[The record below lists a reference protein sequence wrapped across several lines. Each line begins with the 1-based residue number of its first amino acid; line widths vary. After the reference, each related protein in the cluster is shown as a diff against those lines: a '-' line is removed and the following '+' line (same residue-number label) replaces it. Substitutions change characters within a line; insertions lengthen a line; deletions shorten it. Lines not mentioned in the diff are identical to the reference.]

1 MREDP
6 GDYIPALR
14 FHSLTRY
21 FDTVL
26 ANTLKEEK
34 FKSLLVR
41 QANVQPGDRIL
52 DVGCGTGT
60 LALLIKQAVPD
71 THVVGLD
78 ADGAALRIARNKAAE
93 AEVEID
99 FHEALA
105 WEAPFEPKS
114 FERVLSSLVLHHLLD
129 RDKLRTLQLVREW
142 LRPDGEL
149 HIADWGKAQNALMR
163 AAFVSV
169 QLLDGFRTTTEN
181 VRRGL
186 VPVLRRAEF
195 GSVEETHR
203 EMTLFGTLSLY
214 RAQLENRHGKERSV
228 E

>member
-1 MREDP
+1 MKQGP
-6 GDYIPALR
+6 GNYIPALR
-14 FHSLTRY
+14 FHFLTRH

-34 FKSLLVR
+34 FKSLLVK
-41 QANVQPGDRIL
+41 QANVRPGDRIL
-52 DVGCGTGT
+52 DLGCGTGT
-60 LALLIKQAVPD
+60 LAVLLKQAVP
-71 THVVGLD
+71 TAHVVGLD
-78 ADGAALRIARNKAAE
+78 ADRAVLEIARKKAAE
-93 AEVEID
+93 AEVEIE

-114 FERVLSSLVLHHLLD
+114 FERVVSSLVLHHLLD
-129 RDKLRTLQLVREW
+129 GDKLRTLQLVREW

-163 AAFVSV
+163 VAFLGV
-169 QLLDGFRTTTEN
+169 QLLDGFQTTTEN

-186 VPVLRRAEF
+186 VPVLRDAGFR
-195 GSVEETHR
+195 SVAETHR

-214 RAQLENRHGKERSV
+214 RAHLANEHGS
-228 E
+228 